1 MKWAYT
7 KYICMYP
14 YRTSYCGY
22 KYNSEVE
29 GKVILVTERETS
41 IKLIALHFRVR
52 VFVCACSIVD
62 NVNSNMHDLICSV
75 IGSPTE
81 PMVIDG
87 CSCSVLNCSL
97 LSIIVV

>member
-52 VFVCACSIVD
+52 VFVCACLIVD
-62 NVNSNMHDLICSV
+62 NVNSNTDVRMERKLVTFSS
-75 IGSPTE
+75 SPNHE
-81 PMVIDG
+81 Y
-87 CSCSVLNCSL
+87 
-97 LSIIVV
+97 

>member
-62 NVNSNMHDLICSV
+62 NVNPNTLSARGALQPRYIVNIDLS
-75 IGSPTE
+75 
-81 PMVIDG
+81 
-87 CSCSVLNCSL
+87 
-97 LSIIVV
+97 